1 LSQGPRPAGGPR
13 RVDVTGAERELN
25 EDQRAFLR
33 REWYAVDRELF
44 GRRVDWT
51 SRPVVIEART
61 GGALIGLASG
71 EAVAGMAR
79 LHDLMVAGGHRS
91 QGIGA
96 RLVAE
101 FCARAAALGAERCF
115 LRCPATARH
124 RRFYE
129 RLGFVEVARIPRYYH
144 GKDFLEYLREPLP

>member
-1 LSQGPRPAGGPR
+1 MSGQGAASARGK
-13 RVDVTGAERELN
+13 VTVSGVERELS

-33 REWYAVDRELF
+33 REWYAIDRDLF

-51 SRPVVIEART
+51 SSPIVIEARAS
-61 GGALIGLASG
+61 GALIGIAAG

-79 LHDLMVAGGHRS
+79 LHDL
-91 QGIGA
+91 
-96 RLVAE
+96 LVASGYRGQGTGANLVRE
-101 FCARAAALGAERCF
+101 FCARASALGAARCF
-115 LRCPATARH
+115 LRCPATPRH

-144 GKDFLEYLREPLP
+144 DRDFLEYLREPLP